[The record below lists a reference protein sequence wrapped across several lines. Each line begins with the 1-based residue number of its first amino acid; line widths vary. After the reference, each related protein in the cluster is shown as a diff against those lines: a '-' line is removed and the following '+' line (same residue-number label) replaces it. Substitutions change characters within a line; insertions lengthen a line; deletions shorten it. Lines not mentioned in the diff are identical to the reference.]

1 MKSLAKTNQSEI
13 KNLDA
18 ELKDERTKVSQLS
31 VKNQEK
37 EKKITEK

>member
-18 ELKDERTKVSQLS
+18 ELKDERAKVSQLS